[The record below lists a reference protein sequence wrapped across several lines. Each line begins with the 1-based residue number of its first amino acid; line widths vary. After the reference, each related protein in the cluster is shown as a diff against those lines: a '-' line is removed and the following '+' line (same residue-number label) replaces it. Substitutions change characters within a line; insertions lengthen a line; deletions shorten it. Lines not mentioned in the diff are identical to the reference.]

1 MADMKLEDWNQ
12 RWVDKR
18 TGWHRGE
25 VNPTLEKYFPSS
37 EKPTCFFPLCG
48 KTLDMIWVAQKGCQ
62 VRGAEF
68 SQLAI
73 DQFFEENKIANK
85 EENAFIQS
93 TESSFDIALKQGDF
107 FEYPDNQKFELIFD
121 RGSMVAVNPKDREK
135 YAQKIKTLLKSDGKV
150 LLSAISRDEEHL
162 KNGPPFHLTVDDV
175 KNAYEKI
182 GMKVSVLG
190 SYEDRSSIDRLGVI
204 TINEIQISF

>member
-1 MADMKLEDWNQ
+1 MKLDDWNQ
-12 RWVDKR
+12 RWIDNR
-18 TGWHRGE
+18 IGWHRGE
-25 VNPTLEKYFPSS
+25 VNQTLEKYFPSGERPS
-37 EKPTCFFPLCG
+37 TFFPLCG
-48 KTLDMIWVAQKGCQ
+48 KTLDMIWYISNLLIWIFFEPLISFHSRVAQKGCQ

-85 EENAFIQS
+85 SENGFIHS

-107 FEYPDNQKFELIFD
+107 FEYPDDHKFELIFD

-150 LLSAISRDEEHL
+150 LLQAISR
-162 KNGPPFHLTVDDV
+162 
-175 KNAYEKI
+175 
-182 GMKVSVLG
+182 
-190 SYEDRSSIDRLGVI
+190 
-204 TINEIQISF
+204 

>member
-1 MADMKLEDWNQ
+1 LLNGADS
-12 RWVDKR
+12 R
-18 TGWHRGE
+18 
-25 VNPTLEKYFPSS
+25 
-37 EKPTCFFPLCG
+37 
-48 KTLDMIWVAQKGCQ
+48 VAQKGCQ

-150 LLSAISRDEEHL
+150 LLSAISR
-162 KNGPPFHLTVDDV
+162 
-175 KNAYEKI
+175 
-182 GMKVSVLG
+182 
-190 SYEDRSSIDRLGVI
+190 
-204 TINEIQISF
+204 

>member
-1 MADMKLEDWNQ
+1 MKLDDWNQ
-12 RWVDKR
+12 RWIDNR
-18 TGWHRGE
+18 IGWHRGE
-25 VNPTLEKYFPSS
+25 VNQTLEKYFPSGERPS
-37 EKPTCFFPLCG
+37 TFFPLCG

-85 EENAFIQS
+85 SENGFIHS
-93 TESSFDIALKQGDF
+93 TEPSFDIALKQGDF
-107 FEYPDNQKFELIFD
+107 FEYPDDHKFELIFD

-150 LLSAISRDEEHL
+150 LLQAISRDEEHL
-162 KNGPPFHLTVDDV
+162 KNGPPFHLTIDDV
-175 KNAYEKI
+175 KNSYEKI
-182 GMKVSVLG
+182 GMKVNVLG
-190 SYEDRSSIDRLGVI
+190 SYDDRSSIDRLGVI
-204 TINEIQISF
+204 KINEIQISF